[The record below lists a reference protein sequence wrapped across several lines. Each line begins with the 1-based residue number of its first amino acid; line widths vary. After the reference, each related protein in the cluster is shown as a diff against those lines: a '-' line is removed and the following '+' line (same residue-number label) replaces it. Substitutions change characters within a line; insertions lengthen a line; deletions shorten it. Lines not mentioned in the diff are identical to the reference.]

1 MEQLSQ
7 HSCQR
12 RLRCVLALER
22 KLALEGLRDG
32 AAQLIRFFERN
43 RLACFDQKPHELHLV
58 VIYQL
63 TEPLPARHDHGN
75 LSSTN
80 GLNHAARA
88 GVADHELRIL
98 DHSFEFVAAEEPMLD
113 QPLAL
118 ARRTAGL
125 GHDRLWK
132 SRGYRVHRIQ

>member
-1 MEQLSQ
+1 MEQLGQ

-12 RLRCVLALER
+12 RLRCIVALER
-22 KLALEGLRDG
+22 KLVLECLRNG
-32 AAQLIRFFERN
+32 AGQLMRFFERN
-43 RLACFDQKPHELHLV
+43 RLARFDQKPHELHLV

-63 TEPLPARHDHGN
+63 AELLPARHDYGN
-75 LSSTN
+75 LSRTN
-80 GLNHAARA
+80 GLDHAARA

-113 QPLAL
+113 QPLAF
-118 ARRTAGL
+118 ARRAADL
-125 GHDRLWK
+125 GHDGLWK